1 MTDRSEN
8 KVIEHNWELQP
19 ARFDEHAHLKAQ
31 PVRPIPK
38 SRMTVLSEKLAPV
51 FANGPK
57 SLVLI
62 VILGL
67 LTGALIGFSLVGQNT
82 SAPEAN
88 SQAAVLTPEN
98 QPVALEDAA
107 VGAYGIQTARTSIG
121 SGVSRRR
128 SVPNNGQPRAY
139 RFAVIR

>member
-1 MTDRSEN
+1 MTNRSEN
-8 KVIEHNWELQP
+8 KVIESNWELQP

-38 SRMTVLSEKLAPV
+38 SRMTMLSEKLGTV
-51 FANGPK
+51 FTDGSN

-67 LTGALIGFSLVGQNT
+67 LTGALIGFSLVAQNT

-88 SQAAVLTPEN
+88 SQAAVMTPEN

-107 VGAYGIQTARTSIG
+107 VGVYGIQTARTNIG
-121 SGVSRRR
+121 TGLNRRR